1 MTITESI
8 TQRVLKLKKILEYLI
23 SLCVPVSLSL
33 SLSLSLSHTHIQYF
47 EDKEMGP
54 GNLTTTLK
62 VSQLVFRNPDISL
75 ELSSSATRPGLI
87 PLHLPN
93 FFLLFLLR
101 SPQRVKP
108 NAINSVNKIPQGRE
122 K

>member
-1 MTITESI
+1 
-8 TQRVLKLKKILEYLI
+8 
-23 SLCVPVSLSL
+23 
-33 SLSLSLSHTHIQYF
+33 
-47 EDKEMGP
+47 MGP

-62 VSQLVFRNPDISL
+62 VSQLSFRNPAISL
-75 ELSSSATRPGLI
+75 ELSSWATRLGLI

-108 NAINSVNKIPQGRE
+108 NAKNKQTNKKPNAINSVNKIPQGRE

>member
-23 SLCVPVSLSL
+23 SLCVPVSL